1 MEGLAKES
9 GNTRSFEE
17 ASDLLAIQETLRGNR
32 NAFAQ
37 IVERYTPL
45 LYSLAF
51 RMLGRGEDAQ
61 EAVQEILL
69 RAYRALPR
77 FRLERRFHPWLY
89 TIALNY
95 LRTVTR
101 RQRRRRGLRLV
112 RLGEEQDTVAD
123 RGELPAAAAEREDGE
138 RLAQQALA
146 GLPPAVSGGIP
157 AARGGG
163 PRRAGHGGSSR
174 GAGRHGEGAP
184 APRPAGAG
192 PAPGGNDRGV
202 KPPAVSGV
210 YMRWRPE

>member
-9 GNTRSFEE
+9 GNTRERRFEE

-51 RMLGRGEDAQ
+51 RMLGRGEEAQ
-61 EAVQEILL
+61 EAVQEIFL

-77 FRLERRFHPWLY
+77 FRMERRFHPWLY

-95 LRTVTR
+95 LRTVAR

-112 RLGEEQDTVAD
+112 RLGEELDTVAD

-138 RLAQQALA
+138 RLAQEALA
-146 GLPPAVSGGIP
+146 GLSPLYREVFLLREVEGLSVRDTAEALGVPEGTVKVRLHR
-157 AARGGG
+157 ARQELV
-163 PRRAGHGGSSR
+163 RRLAGMMGS
-174 GAGRHGEGAP
+174 
-184 APRPAGAG
+184 
-192 PAPGGNDRGV
+192 
-202 KPPAVSGV
+202 
-210 YMRWRPE
+210 

>member
-1 MEGLAKES
+1 MKGLAKES
-9 GNTRSFEE
+9 GNTRERRFEE

-51 RMLGRGEDAQ
+51 RMLGRGEEAQ
-61 EAVQEILL
+61 EAVQEIFL

-95 LRTVTR
+95 LRTVAR

-112 RLGEEQDTVAD
+112 REELDTVAD

-138 RLAQQALA
+138 RLAQEALA
-146 GLPPAVSGGIP
+146 GLPPLYREVFLLREVEGLSVRDTAEALGVPEGTVKVRLHR
-157 AARGGG
+157 ARQELV
-163 PRRAGHGGSSR
+163 RRLAGMMGS
-174 GAGRHGEGAP
+174 
-184 APRPAGAG
+184 
-192 PAPGGNDRGV
+192 
-202 KPPAVSGV
+202 
-210 YMRWRPE
+210 

>member
-1 MEGLAKES
+1 MERLDKGTA
-9 GNTRSFEE
+9 NTRERRFEE
-17 ASDLLAIQETLRGNR
+17 AGDLLAIQETLRGNR

-51 RMLGRGEDAQ
+51 RMLGRGEEAQ
-61 EAVQEILL
+61 EGVQEIFL

-95 LRTVTR
+95 LRTVAR

-112 RLGEEQDTVAD
+112 RWGEELDTVAD

-138 RLAQQALA
+138 RLAQEALA
-146 GLPPAVSGGIP
+146 GLSPLYREVFLLREVEGLGVRDTAEALGVPEGTVKVRLHR
-157 AARGGG
+157 ARRELARRLAGMIG
-163 PRRAGHGGSSR
+163 P
-174 GAGRHGEGAP
+174 
-184 APRPAGAG
+184 
-192 PAPGGNDRGV
+192 
-202 KPPAVSGV
+202 
-210 YMRWRPE
+210 

>member
-9 GNTRSFEE
+9 GNTRERRFEE

-51 RMLGRGEDAQ
+51 RMLGRGEEAQ
-61 EAVQEILL
+61 EAVQEIFL

-95 LRTVTR
+95 LRTVAR

-112 RLGEEQDTVAD
+112 REELDTVAD

-138 RLAQQALA
+138 RLAREALA
-146 GLPPAVSGGIP
+146 GLPPLYREVFLLREVEGLSVRDTAEALGVPEGTVKVRLHR
-157 AARGGG
+157 ARQELV
-163 PRRAGHGGSSR
+163 RRLAGMMGS
-174 GAGRHGEGAP
+174 
-184 APRPAGAG
+184 
-192 PAPGGNDRGV
+192 
-202 KPPAVSGV
+202 
-210 YMRWRPE
+210 

>member
-1 MEGLAKES
+1 MDGLAKERDD
-9 GNTRSFEE
+9 TRAFEE

-51 RMLGRGEDAQ
+51 RMLGRGEEAQ
-61 EAVQEILL
+61 EAVQEIFL

-95 LRTVTR
+95 LRTGAR
-101 RQRRRRGLRLV
+101 RRHRRRGLRLV
-112 RLGEEQDTVAD
+112 RLAEELDTVAD

-138 RLAQQALA
+138 RLAQEALA
-146 GLPPAVSGGIP
+146 GLPPLYREVFLLREVEGLGVRD
-157 AARGGG
+157 AAEALGVPEGTVKVRLHRARKELV
-163 PRRAGHGGSSR
+163 RRLA
-174 GAGRHGEGAP
+174 ELEP
-184 APRPAGAG
+184 
-192 PAPGGNDRGV
+192 
-202 KPPAVSGV
+202 
-210 YMRWRPE
+210 

>member
-9 GNTRSFEE
+9 GNTRERRFEE

-51 RMLGRGEDAQ
+51 RMLGRGEEAQ
-61 EAVQEILL
+61 EAVQEIFL

-95 LRTVTR
+95 LRTVAR

-112 RLGEEQDTVAD
+112 RLGEELDTVAD

-138 RLAQQALA
+138 RLAQEALA
-146 GLPPAVSGGIP
+146 GLPPLYREVFLLREVEGLGVRDTAEALGVPEGTVKVRLHR
-157 AARGGG
+157 ARKELV
-163 PRRAGHGGSSR
+163 RRLAGMMGS
-174 GAGRHGEGAP
+174 
-184 APRPAGAG
+184 
-192 PAPGGNDRGV
+192 
-202 KPPAVSGV
+202 
-210 YMRWRPE
+210 

>member
-1 MEGLAKES
+1 MKGLAKES

-51 RMLGRGEDAQ
+51 RMLGRGEEAQ
-61 EAVQEILL
+61 EAVQEIFL

-95 LRTVTR
+95 LRTVAR

-112 RLGEEQDTVAD
+112 RLGKELDTVAD
-123 RGELPAAAAEREDGE
+123 RGELPTAAAEREDGE
-138 RLAQQALA
+138 RLAQEALA
-146 GLPPAVSGGIP
+146 GLPPLYREVFLLREVEGLSVRDTAEALGVPEGTVKVRLHR
-157 AARGGG
+157 ARQELV
-163 PRRAGHGGSSR
+163 RRLAGMMGS
-174 GAGRHGEGAP
+174 
-184 APRPAGAG
+184 
-192 PAPGGNDRGV
+192 
-202 KPPAVSGV
+202 
-210 YMRWRPE
+210 

>member
-9 GNTRSFEE
+9 GNTRNFEE

-51 RMLGRGEDAQ
+51 RMLGRGEEAQ
-61 EAVQEILL
+61 EAVQEIFL

-89 TIALNY
+89 TIALND
-95 LRTVTR
+95 LRTVVR

-112 RLGEEQDTVAD
+112 RLGEELDTVAD
-123 RGELPAAAAEREDGE
+123 RGDLQAAAEREDGE
-138 RLAQQALA
+138 RLAQEALA
-146 GLPPAVSGGIP
+146 GLPPLYREVFLLREVEGLGVRDTAEALGVPEGTVKVRLHR
-157 AARGGG
+157 ARQELA
-163 PRRAGHGGSSR
+163 RRLAGMMGS
-174 GAGRHGEGAP
+174 
-184 APRPAGAG
+184 
-192 PAPGGNDRGV
+192 
-202 KPPAVSGV
+202 
-210 YMRWRPE
+210 

>member
-9 GNTRSFEE
+9 GNTRERRFEE

-51 RMLGRGEDAQ
+51 RMLGRGEEAQ
-61 EAVQEILL
+61 EAVQEIFL

-95 LRTVTR
+95 LRTVAR

-112 RLGEEQDTVAD
+112 RLGEELDTVAD

-138 RLAQQALA
+138 RLAQEALA
-146 GLPPAVSGGIP
+146 GLPPLYREVFLLREVEGLGVRDTAEALGVPEGTVKVRLHR
-157 AARGGG
+157 ARQELV
-163 PRRAGHGGSSR
+163 RRLAGMMGS
-174 GAGRHGEGAP
+174 
-184 APRPAGAG
+184 
-192 PAPGGNDRGV
+192 
-202 KPPAVSGV
+202 
-210 YMRWRPE
+210 

>member
-9 GNTRSFEE
+9 GNTRERRFEE

-51 RMLGRGEDAQ
+51 RMLGRGEEAQ
-61 EAVQEILL
+61 EAVQEIFL

-95 LRTVTR
+95 LRTVAR

-112 RLGEEQDTVAD
+112 RLGEELDTVAD

-138 RLAQQALA
+138 RLAQEALA
-146 GLPPAVSGGIP
+146 GLPPLYREVFLLREVEGLGVRDTAEALGVPEGTVKVRLHR
-157 AARGGG
+157 ARQELVRRLAGMMG
-163 PRRAGHGGSSR
+163 P
-174 GAGRHGEGAP
+174 
-184 APRPAGAG
+184 
-192 PAPGGNDRGV
+192 
-202 KPPAVSGV
+202 
-210 YMRWRPE
+210 

>member
-9 GNTRSFEE
+9 GNTRERRFEE

-51 RMLGRGEDAQ
+51 RMLGRGEEAQ
-61 EAVQEILL
+61 EAVQEIFL

-95 LRTVTR
+95 LRTVAR

-112 RLGEEQDTVAD
+112 RLGEELDTVAD
-123 RGELPAAAAEREDGE
+123 RGDLQAAAEREDGE
-138 RLAQQALA
+138 RLAQEALA
-146 GLPPAVSGGIP
+146 GLPPLYREVFLLREVEGLSVRDTAEAIGVPEGTVKVRLHR
-157 AARGGG
+157 ARQELV
-163 PRRAGHGGSSR
+163 RRLAGMMGS
-174 GAGRHGEGAP
+174 
-184 APRPAGAG
+184 
-192 PAPGGNDRGV
+192 
-202 KPPAVSGV
+202 
-210 YMRWRPE
+210 

>member
-1 MEGLAKES
+1 MKGLAKES
-9 GNTRSFEE
+9 GNTRERRFEE

-51 RMLGRGEDAQ
+51 RMLGRGEEAQ
-61 EAVQEILL
+61 EAVQEIFL

-95 LRTVTR
+95 LRTVAR

-112 RLGEEQDTVAD
+112 REELDTVAD

-138 RLAQQALA
+138 RLAQEALA
-146 GLPPAVSGGIP
+146 GLSPLYREVFLLREVEGLSVRDTAEALGVPEGTVKVRLHR
-157 AARGGG
+157 ARQELV
-163 PRRAGHGGSSR
+163 RRLAGMMGS
-174 GAGRHGEGAP
+174 
-184 APRPAGAG
+184 
-192 PAPGGNDRGV
+192 
-202 KPPAVSGV
+202 
-210 YMRWRPE
+210 

>member
-9 GNTRSFEE
+9 GNTRERRFEE

-32 NAFAQ
+32 NAFAR

-51 RMLGRGEDAQ
+51 RMLGRGEEAQ
-61 EAVQEILL
+61 EAVQEIFL

-95 LRTVTR
+95 LRTVAR

-112 RLGEEQDTVAD
+112 REELDTVAD
-123 RGELPAAAAEREDGE
+123 RGELPAAAVEREDGE
-138 RLAQQALA
+138 RLAQEAVA
-146 GLPPAVSGGIP
+146 GLPPLYREVFLLREVEGLSVRDTAEALGVPEGTVKVRLHR
-157 AARGGG
+157 ARQELV
-163 PRRAGHGGSSR
+163 RRLAGMMGS
-174 GAGRHGEGAP
+174 
-184 APRPAGAG
+184 
-192 PAPGGNDRGV
+192 
-202 KPPAVSGV
+202 
-210 YMRWRPE
+210 